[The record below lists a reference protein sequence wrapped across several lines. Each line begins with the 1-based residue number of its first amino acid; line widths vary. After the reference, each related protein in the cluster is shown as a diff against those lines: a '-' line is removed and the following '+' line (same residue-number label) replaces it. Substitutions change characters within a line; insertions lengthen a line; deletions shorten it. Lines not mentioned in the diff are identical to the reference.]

1 MLDTLTVALIAVV
14 AVTLPALG
22 WALFR
27 IYGKPQVKGGGS
39 SSASKNPRLLE
50 LFDSLKRLDEYA
62 MQSTEISSLEPY
74 CREVLDDACRL
85 MGAARASMM
94 LFDEGRQVL
103 RIVASRGIPEEVVKG
118 TELKPGQG
126 VAGKAFESG
135 ERVFTAEPGKDP
147 HFHHVAG
154 VDSFIEPVLTIPLLI
169 KNKPIGVLNLHPEQ
183 ATFNLSEDDLRFM
196 DVLGAQAAGTI
207 ETLKLYE
214 HLERF
219 YVEMVETLARAVDSK
234 DSYTHDHSDRARH
247 RARQVATAMGLP
259 DSDVKQIGYAAL
271 LHDVGKIG
279 IADSILLKPAKL
291 TNEEYEEMKKHPAI
305 GYRILE
311 PVKYLQPVAKMVLAH
326 QEWYNGAGYPQGLKG
341 EDIPLGARIV
351 AVIDAWDAMTSD
363 RVYRKALPR
372 ERAVAELRKYAGT
385 QFDPGVVEVFLKIVE
400 TDPFEK
406 KVGAPH

>member
-1 MLDTLTVALIAVV
+1 MPENVQILLLVLLG
-14 AVTLPALG
+14 VTLPALC
-22 WALFR
+22 WALYR
-27 IYGKPQVKGGGS
+27 LLPGAEAPAAAANG
-39 SSASKNPRLLE
+39 KNPRLQE
-50 LFDSLKRLDEYA
+50 LFDSLKRLEEFA

-74 CREVLDDACRL
+74 CKEVLDDACRL
-85 MGAARASMM
+85 LGAPRASLM
-94 LFDEGRQVL
+94 LFDETRKVL
-103 RIVASRGIPEEVVKG
+103 RIVASQGIPDEVVKA

-126 VAGKAFESG
+126 VAGRAFETG
-135 ERVFTAEPGKDP
+135 ERVFTANPASDP
-147 HFHHVAG
+147 QFHHVEG
-154 VDSFIEPVLTIPLLI
+154 VDSFTEPVLTIPLII
-169 KNKPIGVLNLHPEQ
+169 KNIPVGVLNLHPPQ
-183 ATFNLSEDDLRFM
+183 GHFALHEDDLRYM
-196 DVLGAQAAGTI
+196 DVLAAQAAGTI

-214 HLERF
+214 HLEKF

-247 RARQVATAMGLP
+247 RARQVATAMSLP
-259 DSDVKQIGYAAL
+259 EGDIKQIEYAAL

-291 TNEEYEEMKKHPAI
+291 TPEEYDEMKKHPAI

-311 PVKYLQPVAKMVLAH
+311 PIKHLAPVAKMVLAH

-341 EDIPLGARIV
+341 EAIPLGARIV
-351 AVIDAWDAMTSD
+351 SVIDAWDAMTSD

-385 QFDPGVVEVFLKIVE
+385 QFDPGIVEVFLKIVE

-406 KVGAPH
+406 AVDGGR